1 MSDTREIEY
10 WSVGEQERLSHET
23 IDEAVEWFLDGVGGG
38 TEGLRPFLAST
49 IEVIGYARMEPGIE
63 FLKSALL
70 ERALEA
76 LDEEYAGPDGD
87 YSEATE
93 AMKAAE
99 EVFIQA
105 ILAEYTPW
113 TCEQVCTRKV
123 NVEEWVKEH
132 QPGWLAELEAC
143 GKRLEAGGDQ

>member
-38 TEGLRPFLAST
+38 MEGLRPFMVST
-49 IEVIGYARMEPGIE
+49 VDVIGYARMEPGVD
-63 FLKSALL
+63 FLESCLL
-70 ERALEA
+70 EHALEA
-76 LDEEYAGPDGD
+76 LDEEHGDPDGGSD
-87 YSEATE
+87 EATE

-99 EVFIQA
+99 KVFIQA

-113 TCEQVCTRKV
+113 TCEQVCTTEV
-123 NVEEWVKEH
+123 NVGEWVRKH
-132 QPGWLAELEAC
+132 QPGWLVELAAC
-143 GKRLEAGGDQ
+143 EERLEAGEGE